1 MGNVDHFKK
10 LKIKL
15 WIFIS
20 LFFILIL
27 SAVTLVLAS
36 VERDKYEELM
46 TDYVDPLGVD
56 MINISCRDLELNN
69 DDLLA
74 KEIILDEEIDF
85 KGLYTQ
91 ALSDDIKIATIM
103 GNSNRIII
111 DEKFVYNVAVY
122 DDNSL
127 EFLGYL
133 NYYDLFSN
141 HPNIKDLFND
151 VYNCYLEGYVDQY
164 MQIHPSKVELY
175 KMEEEIVPVGDD
187 KILTMVKKVYYN
199 YEFKIDDT
207 TNMKPLAIDKKN
219 FPRYLYGLLS
229 DAHSNPLNSNYKH
242 LLNEYKKYLKDPKK
256 LIQKYEN
263 KYFNMGYTYINENN
277 EETTVE
283 RFVGYTND
291 KGFGSLFKIR
301 KSHIFLYDDT
311 MLAYEL
317 VAYPIKPA
325 MITLIP
331 LYFVS
336 IFLIPL
342 MYFIIMSFIN
352 KLREIENKEEEKR
365 QALTTA
371 VAHEL
376 KTPLGIIKTHN
387 EGLQDNIDKDKEIEY
402 RNVINNEI
410 NHMDSLILD
419 LLQLSKLESK
429 RMELK
434 LEEIDLVEL
443 AHNQKLKLQNLYQ
456 KKNITFEILSN
467 DEVLVYADLKLMM
480 LVYSNILTN
489 AIKNVRDNGNIKIEI
504 EQAKNMAIVKFINN
518 GPKLTQ
524 AEINNIWDTFYM
536 KDKSRKHEL
545 GSTGLGLAI
554 VKAILEL
561 HNAKYGCENT
571 EDGVCFWFAVKK

>member
-1 MGNVDHFKK
+1 MGNVNHFKK

-46 TDYVDPLGVD
+46 YEHKGNLSKDFTTIIDK
-56 MINISCRDLELNN
+56 DLETDIKNTFFNKVLGNTEI
-69 DDLLA
+69 LSTYIKC
-74 KEIILDEEIDF
+74 KEQNIQFATFMGDGETVILDEDYYYKVPVREKDEICV
-85 KGLYTQ
+85 T
-91 ALSDDIKIATIM
+91 TI
-103 GNSNRIII
+103 
-111 DEKFVYNVAVY
+111 
-122 DDNSL
+122 
-127 EFLGYL
+127 GYL
-133 NYYDLFSN
+133 NYYELF
-141 HPNIKDLFND
+141 KDNLDIFYELYGNS
-151 VYNCYLEGYVDQY
+151 YSYYLEGYLDG
-164 MQIHPSKVELY
+164 MEIHPSKIEFY
-175 KMEEEIVPVGDD
+175 KMEEGIIFNGEEKVPT
-187 KILTMVKKVYYN
+187 LVKNVYYEIN
-199 YEFKIDDT
+199 YDISDTSNMVPITIDQEQFT
-207 TNMKPLAIDKKN
+207 QVL
-219 FPRYLYGLLS
+219 FGLLINGP
-229 DAHSNPLNSNYKH
+229 SNPNNSSYKH
-242 LLNEYKKYLKDPKK
+242 LYKEYKKFLKDSSK
-256 LIQKYEN
+256 LLERYED
-263 KYFNMGYTYINENN
+263 KYINLGGNYYD
-277 EETTVE
+277 ETNRLIEIDRYVI
-283 RFVGYTND
+283 YTDD
-291 KGFGSLFKIR
+291 KSFSGLFKI
-301 KSHIFLYDDT
+301 KESEVYIYGDT

-325 MITLIP
+325 IITLIP

-342 MYFIIMSFIN
+342 MHFIIMSFIN

-504 EQAKNMAIVKFINN
+504 EQTKNMAIVKFINN

-545 GSTGLGLAI
+545 GSTGLGLTI
-554 VKAILEL
+554 VKAILKL

-571 EDGVCFWFAVKK
+571 EDGVCFWITLKK

>member
-1 MGNVDHFKK
+1 M
-10 LKIKL
+10 
-15 WIFIS
+15 
-20 LFFILIL
+20 
-27 SAVTLVLAS
+27 
-36 VERDKYEELM
+36 E
-46 TDYVDPLGVD
+46 
-56 MINISCRDLELNN
+56 
-69 DDLLA
+69 
-74 KEIILDEEIDF
+74 
-85 KGLYTQ
+85 
-91 ALSDDIKIATIM
+91 
-103 GNSNRIII
+103 
-111 DEKFVYNVAVY
+111 
-122 DDNSL
+122 
-127 EFLGYL
+127 
-133 NYYDLFSN
+133 
-141 HPNIKDLFND
+141 
-151 VYNCYLEGYVDQY
+151 EGYVLNGEE
-164 MQIHPSKVELY
+164 KVPTL
-175 KMEEEIVPVGDD
+175 
-187 KILTMVKKVYYN
+187 VKNVYYEIN
-199 YEFKIDDT
+199 YDISDTSDMTPITLDNQFK
-207 TNMKPLAIDKKN
+207 PV
-219 FPRYLYGLLS
+219 LYGLLRN
-229 DAHSNPLNSNYKH
+229 APSNPNNSSYKH
-242 LLNEYKKYLKDPKK
+242 LYKEYKKFLNDSSK
-256 LIQKYEN
+256 LLERYEN
-263 KYFNMGYTYINENN
+263 KYINLGGKYKYDEYNNSIDMNRYVIYTD
-277 EETTVE
+277 
-283 RFVGYTND
+283 D
-291 KGFGSLFKIR
+291 KSFSGLFKI
-301 KSHIFLYDDT
+301 KESEVYIYGDT

-480 LVYSNILTN
+480 LVYSNIITN

-545 GSTGLGLAI
+545 GSTGLGLSI

-561 HNAKYGCENT
+561 HNAKYGCENI
-571 EDGVCFWFAVKK
+571 EDGVCFWIAIKK